1 MKNKRLMILITT
13 ILVIFSLV
21 VRSVKAES
29 NEMHYV
35 ISGTRPGNEEN
46 NVPPNLETGATG
58 STCSSS
64 GYGNIC
70 SIMIGL
76 GIASD
81 NSLKAIGYPKI
92 TNDLFTSDKV
102 TISSSNDP
110 NISTR
115 WSGEQ
120 EWSGGGNFY
129 HNFQFT
135 VVNSYY
141 PGGIVLMPN
150 TTYTV
155 TIKGGTNGLK
165 AKYESNYQE
174 YIATLIEDYS
184 FSFTTG
190 NGSTPARI
198 PTSTVVPT
206 IIQPTN
212 TSVPPTNTL
221 IPQNNSQSSNTNS
234 VQNNTPDNQVSPT
247 SMPTTPV
254 GSKKILKEPT
264 PTLIITPT
272 SKQVKKSEIQNKKKT
287 NILEKIRSFFS
298 DFFKKWFKKK
308 T

>member
-1 MKNKRLMILITT
+1 MKNRRLMVLITL
-13 ILVIFSLV
+13 ILAIFSLV
-21 VRSVKAES
+21 VQSVKAES

-35 ISGTRPGNEEN
+35 ISGTRPGNGEN

-102 TISSSNDP
+102 TISSPNDP

-120 EWSGGGNFY
+120 EWGGGGNFY

-150 TTYTV
+150 TAYTV
-155 TIKGGTNGLK
+155 TIKGGANGLK

-198 PTSTVVPT
+198 PTSTVAPT
-206 IIQPTN
+206 AIQPTN
-212 TSVPPTNTL
+212 TSVLPTNTP
-221 IPQNNSQSSNTNS
+221 IPQNNNQPSNSNS
-234 VQNNTPDNQVSPT
+234 IQNTISDNQVSPT
-247 SMPTTPV
+247 SIPTTPV
-254 GSKKILKEPT
+254 RSKKVLKEPT
-264 PTLIITPT
+264 QAMTITPT
-272 SKQVKKSEIQNKKKT
+272 SKQVKKLNTQNKKKT
-287 NILEKIRSFFS
+287 NILEKIRNFFS
-298 DFFKKWFKKK
+298 DFFGKWFRKKI
-308 T
+308 